1 VNLTRLGDVAKIYN
15 GNSINEKVKATKFVG
30 LLEGTEFI
38 GTKDISY
45 SSFVNYENGVR
56 IPAVNASEF
65 KLAKKGSVLLCAEGG
80 SAGKKLAIIDRDVY
94 FGNKL
99 FCFECKDEVYS
110 KFLFYYL
117 QTPVFRS
124 LFGQSLTGLIG
135 GVSLEKIRNLPIL
148 LPSKSRQ
155 QEIAN
160 KIDDLITE
168 IGVTRHN
175 IFKQLDEISSLL
187 FHAIRDLMNDPSIE
201 SRTTTLDKI
210 SENLD
215 NRRIPITRDQRIPGE
230 YPYYGA
236 SGIIDFVEGYIFE
249 GDALLVSEDGANLL
263 ARTTPIAFSVSGKYW
278 VNNHSHILK
287 FDDRE
292 LQKYVE
298 YFLENTKLDD
308 FITGAA
314 QPKLNQRA
322 LNTIPIRIPVEES
335 DIKRIVKVIS
345 SLNELSSAL
354 AQNLQLRLKFTD
366 DLVASLLDKY
376 FAQEETTT

>member
-1 VNLTRLGDVAKIYN
+1 MNLTRLGDVAKIYN

>member
-1 VNLTRLGDVAKIYN
+1 
-15 GNSINEKVKATKFVG
+15 
-30 LLEGTEFI
+30 
-38 GTKDISY
+38 
-45 SSFVNYENGVR
+45 
-56 IPAVNASEF
+56 
-65 KLAKKGSVLLCAEGG
+65 
-80 SAGKKLAIIDRDVY
+80 
-94 FGNKL
+94 
-99 FCFECKDEVYS
+99 
-110 KFLFYYL
+110 
-117 QTPVFRS
+117 
-124 LFGQSLTGLIG
+124 
-135 GVSLEKIRNLPIL
+135 
-148 LPSKSRQ
+148 
-155 QEIAN
+155 
-160 KIDDLITE
+160 
-168 IGVTRHN
+168 
-175 IFKQLDEISSLL
+175 
-187 FHAIRDLMNDPSIE
+187 
-201 SRTTTLDKI
+201 
-210 SENLD
+210 
-215 NRRIPITRDQRIPGE
+215 
-230 YPYYGA
+230 
-236 SGIIDFVEGYIFE
+236 
-249 GDALLVSEDGANLL
+249 LVSEDGANLL